1 MKPTV
6 KQARHTASV
15 NTGVGHMQI
24 RIRLIVMYAFLLL
37 FNLVSWIWAV
47 LAFGNRPDLLGV
59 SLLVYGLGLRHAV
72 DADHITAI
80 DNVTRKLMQ
89 DNKRPTSV
97 GFWFAIG
104 HSSIIIVVAI
114 MVASAEHYLSR
125 FDALRSIGA
134 LVSTSISVVF
144 LMAIAAMNVT
154 IFFSLYRNYLTLK
167 KTGSYQP
174 EKIENLLSQRG
185 LLSKILMP
193 LFRLVSKSWQM
204 FFLGLAFGLSFDT
217 ATEIAMFTVSAKQ
230 VASGVSVGTIA
241 VLPLLFAAGMTLVDT
256 TDGVMMLKAYEWAF
270 VNPIRKIYY
279 NMSITLLSVC
289 IAVFIAGVE
298 AMAMLADKFSLG
310 GSVWK
315 AVQSIEDHFNELGF
329 SIVAILLAVW
339 AASYLLSI
347 SRVRRDAA
355 LKC

>member
-1 MKPTV
+1 MKNIANQPRNTSLI
-6 KQARHTASV
+6 TASM
-15 NTGVGHMQI
+15 NRTGI
-24 RIRLIVMYAFLLL
+24 RTRLIVMYTFLLL
-37 FNLVSWIWAV
+37 FNLVSWTWAIV
-47 LAFGNRPDLLGV
+47 AFGHRPDLLGV
-59 SLLVYGLGLRHAV
+59 CLLIYGLGLRHAV

-114 MVASAEHYLSR
+114 LVASAEHYLSR
-125 FDALRSIGA
+125 FDALRSIGS

-144 LMAIAAMNVT
+144 LMAIAIMNVT
-154 IFFSLYRNYLTLK
+154 IFFSLYRNYRTLK
-167 KTGSYQP
+167 QTGRYQP
-174 EKIENLLSQRG
+174 EKVEDLLNQRG
-185 LLSKILMP
+185 FLSKILMP

-204 FFLGLAFGLSFDT
+204 VFLGLAFGLSFDT

-230 VASGVSVGTIA
+230 VASGISVGTIA

-270 VNPIRKIYY
+270 INPIRKIYY
-279 NMSITLLSVC
+279 NMAITLISVC

-298 AMAMLADKFSLG
+298 AMALLADKFSLG
-310 GSVWK
+310 GGVWK

-329 SIVAILLAVW
+329 SIIAILLAVW
-339 AASYLLSI
+339 MASYLI
-347 SRVRRDAA
+347 SLPRTRRTAVI
-355 LKC
+355 KQ

>member
-1 MKPTV
+1 MKSIVNPPGNASSIQCGVDPT
-6 KQARHTASV
+6 HTR
-15 NTGVGHMQI
+15 M
-24 RIRLIVMYAFLLL
+24 RLIVMYAFLLL
-37 FNLVSWIWAV
+37 FNLTSWVWAI
-47 LAFGNRPDLLGV
+47 LAFGHRPDLLGV

-104 HSSIIIVVAI
+104 HSSIIVVVAL

-125 FDALRSIGA
+125 FDALRSIGT

-144 LMAIAAMNVT
+144 LMAIAVMNVT
-154 IFFSLYRNYLTLK
+154 IFFSLYRNYRNLK
-167 KTGSYQP
+167 QTGRYQS
-174 EKIENLLSQRG
+174 EKIESLLDQRG
-185 LLSKILMP
+185 FLARILTP
-193 LFRLVSKSWQM
+193 LFRLVSKSWHM
-204 FFLGLAFGLSFDT
+204 VFLGLAFGLSFDT

-230 VASGVSVGTIA
+230 VASGVSLGTIA

-270 VNPIRKIYY
+270 INPIRKIYY
-279 NMSITLLSVC
+279 NMTITLVSVC
-289 IAVFIAGVE
+289 IAVFIAAVE

-310 GSVWK
+310 GGIWK
-315 AVQSIEDHFNELGF
+315 AVQGIEDHFNALGF
-329 SIVAILLAVW
+329 SIIAILLAVW
-339 AASYLLSI
+339 MVSYLVSLSRTRGTAGI
-347 SRVRRDAA
+347 TP
-355 LKC
+355 